1 MLIRR
6 LRNILYIKIRESR
19 LIVKSVKTGK
29 VAVDEP
35 ILAMATN
42 GKRRVLAVGAR
53 ARKLEGRDTA
63 VIVNGFS
70 HTRSIID
77 DPQVAQKTLDYF
89 VRHVHAQRPMRLR
102 PLAVVHPLERVE
114 GGLTQLEART
124 LQDLA
129 LRAGA
134 KRACVWVG
142 QELPDDEILAN
153 KYPTLS
159 GELHFPFK

>member
-1 MLIRR
+1 MLTRHF
-6 LRNILYIKIRESR
+6 RNILYIKIRESR
-19 LIVKSVKTGK
+19 LIVKSLKTGK

-35 ILAMATN
+35 ILAMEAN
-42 GKRRVLAVGAR
+42 GKTRVLAVGAR
-53 ARKLEGRDTA
+53 ARKLEGGNA
-63 VIVNGFS
+63 AIIANGFS

-77 DPQVAQKTLDYF
+77 DPRVAQKTLHYF
-89 VRHVHAQRPMRLR
+89 VRHVHPHSPMRLR

-114 GGLTQLEART
+114 GGLTQLEACT
-124 LQDLA
+124 LRDLA

-142 QELPDDEILAN
+142 QELPDEEILAN

-159 GELHFPFK
+159 GELHFPLK